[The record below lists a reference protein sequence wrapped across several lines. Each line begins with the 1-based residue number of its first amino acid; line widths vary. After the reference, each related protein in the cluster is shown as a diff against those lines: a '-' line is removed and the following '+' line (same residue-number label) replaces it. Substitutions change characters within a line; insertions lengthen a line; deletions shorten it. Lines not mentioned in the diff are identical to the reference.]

1 MTTYTILYWQE
12 IPTMTEATDGEST
25 KKIQLS
31 DRFQDLVDKS
41 AMRRGLAGTDAYLE
55 GFNKGPSIETKG
67 SAEEAVRLIE
77 ENLED
82 NFEEISKAAL
92 KKREV

>member
-12 IPTMTEATDGEST
+12 IPTMIEATDGEST

>member
-1 MTTYTILYWQE
+1 MTTYTILYWEE
-12 IPTMTEATDGEST
+12 IPTMIEATDGEST

-82 NFEEISKAAL
+82 NFEEISKTAL
-92 KKREV
+92 QKREV

>member
-12 IPTMTEATDGEST
+12 IPTMIEATDGEST
-25 KKIQLS
+25 KKTQLS

-55 GFNKGPSIETKG
+55 GFNKGLPIETKG

-92 KKREV
+92 QKREV